1 MREQIGTVRITRTRI
16 YQLDPQAPD
25 RFSPATV
32 IVDPGEYPVYRDGLS
47 HYWRMTGVLNHDMY
61 RMGDGIF
68 AFDAGGGDER
78 SDDDVVFYSRRY
90 GPDEWAD
97 LLAEFARVPAPRL
110 VFTLDEDSKAAG
122 QPDDQEQEAGS

>member
-61 RMGDGIF
+61 RLGDGMF
-68 AFDAGGGDER
+68 SLSSGDER
-78 SDDDVVFYSRRY
+78 SEDDVVFYSRRP

-97 LLAEFARVPAPRL
+97 LPADSPRDLDPHL
-110 VFTLDEDSKAAG
+110 VFTLDDN
-122 QPDDQEQEAGS
+122 QEQEAVT

>member
-61 RMGDGIF
+61 RLGDGMF
-68 AFDAGGGDER
+68 SLSSGDER
-78 SDDDVVFYSRRY
+78 SEDDVVFYSRRS

-97 LLAEFARVPAPRL
+97 LLAESARDLDPHL
-110 VFTLDEDSKAAG
+110 VFTLDDN
-122 QPDDQEQEAGS
+122 QEQEAVT